1 MSEFGLQSW
10 PAAITMAKTIKDP
23 QQWTWDS
30 PLMQSRNH
38 HPDGQ
43 MQILQQI
50 SMHFHVPAGPAPWKP
65 HTDGQQLKYW
75 RQMLWMTQVNQA
87 VGYKVEVEHFRRI
100 RSECSATL
108 PGCNMGR
115 MYWQTNDIWPGT
127 RQCHFCQVENLSDHH
142 PQAPR
147 GQPSISLAATR
158 WYSTSQ
164 RSFTLRSS

>member
-1 MSEFGLQSW
+1 
-10 PAAITMAKTIKDP
+10 MAETIKDP

-50 SMHFHVPAGPAPWKP
+50 SMHFHLPAGPAAWKP

-87 VGYKVEVEHFRRI
+87 VGYKVEVEHDFTNVVPDEETGDPFEPRPHNGRLFSFEMRRGI
-100 RSECSATL
+100 MVVWAETERHRAGTEASS
-108 PGCNMGR
+108 GR
-115 MYWQTNDIWPGT
+115 Q
-127 RQCHFCQVENLSDHH
+127 
-142 PQAPR
+142 
-147 GQPSISLAATR
+147 LALCRA
-158 WYSTSQ
+158 
-164 RSFTLRSS
+164 